1 VRLFTAIDLTDAA
14 RDAIAGEQARLK
26 RAIGERRSTLR
37 WVRAEHM
44 HLTLTFLGEVA
55 DARVPAVIEATA
67 TPVALSPFTIALG
80 GLGVFP
86 PERAPRVLWLG
97 LVEGARPAIDL
108 ERELR
113 TRYVALGVEIEPR
126 PYHPHLTLARWRDS
140 RPSDRRL
147 AEGSAAVI
155 ARVDVGE
162 AVLYQS
168 RLGPDGPTYT
178 ALARASLGG

>member
-1 VRLFTAIDLTDAA
+1 
-14 RDAIAGEQARLK
+14 
-26 RAIGERRSTLR
+26 
-37 WVRAEHM
+37 M

-55 DARVPAVIEATA
+55 DARVPTVIEATA
-67 TPVALSPFTIALG
+67 RPVALPPFTIALG

-97 LVEGARPAIDL
+97 LAEGARPAIDL

-113 TRYVALGVEIEPR
+113 ARYLDLGVDIEPR

-147 AEGSAAVI
+147 PDASAAVI
-155 ARVDVGE
+155 ARVDVHE
-162 AVLYQS
+162 AVLYHS
-168 RLGPDGPTYT
+168 RPGSEGPTYT
-178 ALARASLGG
+178 ALARASLTG